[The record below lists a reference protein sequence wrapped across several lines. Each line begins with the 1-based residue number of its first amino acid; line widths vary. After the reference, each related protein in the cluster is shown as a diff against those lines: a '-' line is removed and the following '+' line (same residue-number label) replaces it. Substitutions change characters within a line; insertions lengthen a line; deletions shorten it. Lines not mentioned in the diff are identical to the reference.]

1 VKVVDQDADVPD
13 RARIGRLVG
22 MLGSSSE
29 GERANAL
36 AAVDKALSAATLSWG
51 WLAHLVERG
60 ELPADRDP
68 IFKRLVCD
76 RLREGLVVA
85 WSMGSGDAGFVRDVL
100 ARVESGSTEI
110 DFEDVDRALNI
121 ATTAR
126 RRAR

>member
-1 VKVVDQDADVPD
+1 MTVADQVADVPD

-36 AAVDKALSAATLSWG
+36 AAVDKALSANGLTWG

-76 RLREGLVVA
+76 RLRDGLVVA
-85 WSMGSGDAGFVRDVL
+85 WSMGSGEASFVRDVL
-100 ARVESGSTEI
+100 VRIESGLREI
-110 DFEDVDRALNI
+110 DFADVSRAIDL
-121 ATTAR
+121 ATNAR